1 MKKLLLSISL
11 GASALI
17 PAAAQAQAL
26 PAAVVAVVDV
36 DRVRTTC
43 NACKTAIATLQSQ
56 GTAQENREKTL
67 SAPLQTEGQ
76 SIQTAINAL
85 NGKPAD
91 AALEARAK
99 AFQTKLQQA
108 QEEAARGRQQLQ
120 ANQQYI
126 LKQIDDKLNPI
137 FSQVMQRRGA
147 NVLVEQGATLA
158 TSSSIDVTNDVLAAL
173 NSSLTTIS
181 TNAPAPA
188 RTNTP
193 QGR

>member
-1 MKKLLLSISL
+1 MKRLLLSVSL

-43 NACKTAIATLQSQ
+43 NACRTAIATLQSQ
-56 GTAQENREKTL
+56 ATAQENREKTL

-85 NGKPAD
+85 NGKEPD
-91 AALEARAK
+91 AALKTRAQT
-99 AFQTKLQQA
+99 FQTKLQQA

-126 LKQIDDKLNPI
+126 VKQIDDKLNPI
-137 FSQVMQRRGA
+137 FQQVMQRRGA
-147 NVLVEQGATLA
+147 NVLIEQGTTLA
-158 TSSSIDVTNDVLAAL
+158 TSSTIDVTNDVLTAL

-181 TNAPAPA
+181 TTAPAPA

>member
-1 MKKLLLSISL
+1 MKRLLLSVSL

-56 GTAQENREKTL
+56 ATAQDTREKSL
-67 SAPLQTEGQ
+67 SAPLQSEGQ

-85 NGKPAD
+85 NGKEPD
-91 AALEARAK
+91 AALKQRAQT
-99 AFQTKLQQA
+99 FQTKLQQA

-126 LKQIDDKLNPI
+126 IRQIDEKLNPI

-147 NVLVEQGATLA
+147 NILVEQGATLA
-158 TSSSIDVTNDVLAAL
+158 TSTNVDVTNDVLAAL
-173 NSSLTTIS
+173 NASLTTIS
-181 TNAPAPA
+181 TTAPAA
-188 RTNTP
+188 RPSTT